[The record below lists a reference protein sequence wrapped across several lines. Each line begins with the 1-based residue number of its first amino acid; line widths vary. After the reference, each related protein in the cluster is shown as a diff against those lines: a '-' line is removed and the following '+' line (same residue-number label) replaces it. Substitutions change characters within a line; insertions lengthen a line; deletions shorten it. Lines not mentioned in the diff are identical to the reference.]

1 VEQKKKKG
9 LTPKQKQALELLTC
23 GKGLSYKEIAETV
36 GVNPKTLWDWRNDPE
51 YTHFQEALQ
60 KLNDERWLA
69 TVDAARAAAMR
80 LVNND
85 NQKMVEFVL
94 RTGGINPATKVEAD
108 VDVSAQVVFID
119 DMKVEADEDTT

>member
-1 VEQKKKKG
+1 MNEQQYA
-9 LTPKQKQALELLTC
+9 TFQQELQR
-23 GKGLSYKEIAETV
+23 I
-36 GVNPKTLWDWRNDPE
+36 
-51 YTHFQEALQ
+51 
-60 KLNDERWLA
+60 NDERWKA

-119 DMKVEADEDTT
+119 DMKVEADEDTTQ